1 MINDFVEYWAAAK
14 LLLAGGNSYS
24 PTELLNMERA
34 VGWSQPEP
42 LVMWNPPWTLPL
54 ISPLGMLDYDT
65 AQFIWFLLHALIIF
79 VGAQILW
86 QCYTGERKY
95 ARYGLVS
102 VLVFPPIYFALL
114 LGQIGPLIL
123 LGIIGF
129 VFFAQREAW
138 FFAGA
143 SLSLVSVKPHV
154 CYLLWIA
161 LIFWV
166 IKENVWQLA
175 LGAAVA
181 GLLLVLTPLWWNPGI
196 YTQYAELLSSHSVVQ
211 PNQWATPTLG
221 TALGVLLGNQSAP
234 IRWSPSVLG
243 ALWFVSYWWQHRAG
257 WNWINETPLI
267 VLVSVTTASF
277 AWTFDYVVLLP
288 AVVQCAVR
296 MAKESIATQQRYII
310 IGLYLA
316 LAAVLVIGK
325 TIDVTDFWYFWSAP
339 MLLLLYLYVR
349 RQLAVRRLCP

>member
-1 MINDFVEYWAAAK
+1 VAILILQA
-14 LLLAGGNSYS
+14 
-24 PTELLNMERA
+24 ELLNMERA

-181 GLLLVLTPLWWNPGI
+181 GLLLVLTPLWWNARDL
-196 YTQYAELLSSHSVVQ
+196 YTVRGAIEQSFRRAAKSMGDTDLGHCARRAIRETRAHRFAGCHPFSEHFGLSRI
-211 PNQWATPTLG
+211 G
-221 TALGVLLGNQSAP
+221 G
-234 IRWSPSVLG
+234 
-243 ALWFVSYWWQHRAG
+243 
-257 WNWINETPLI
+257 
-267 VLVSVTTASF
+267 
-277 AWTFDYVVLLP
+277 
-288 AVVQCAVR
+288 
-296 MAKESIATQQRYII
+296 SIAPAGTGSTRH
-310 IGLYLA
+310 
-316 LAAVLVIGK
+316 
-325 TIDVTDFWYFWSAP
+325 
-339 MLLLLYLYVR
+339 R
-349 RQLAVRRLCP
+349 